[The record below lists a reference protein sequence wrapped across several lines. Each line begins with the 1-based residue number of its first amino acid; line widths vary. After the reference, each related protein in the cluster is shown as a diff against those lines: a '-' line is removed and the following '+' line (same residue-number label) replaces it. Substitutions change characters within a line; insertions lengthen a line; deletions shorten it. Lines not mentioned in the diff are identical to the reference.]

1 MKKHKNQ
8 IFFIL
13 LILILWQAIYM
24 SEVFPKLMFP
34 SIPDVVKALIT
45 GFTNDDL
52 LNMVLYSMKLIMKG
66 LGLGIL
72 LAFLLSSLS
81 IVSKPFHEIYNMIV
95 SMCDLIPGVALI
107 PIAILWFG
115 VGEPTIIAIVVHSV
129 LWPLSRSIMD
139 GFESTP
145 QIYIEAGKNLELS
158 KFRMIF
164 DIYLPSSFHR
174 ILSGLK
180 VGWARAWRGLISAEM
195 IFGTTSS
202 GAGIGWYIFLKRTTL
217 DIPSVYAAL
226 IVIISIGFIVEY
238 LIFHT
243 IEKKTTKKWG
253 IN

>member
-1 MKKHKNQ
+1 MKKHKSQ
-8 IFFIL
+8 IFFIIF
-13 LILILWQAIYM
+13 ILILWQVMYM
-24 SEVFPKLMFP
+24 LEVFPKLMFP
-34 SIPDVVKALIT
+34 SIPDVLKSLIT

-52 LNMVLYSMKLIMKG
+52 LNMVLYSMKLIIKG
-66 LGLGIL
+66 LGLGIV
-72 LAFLLSSLS
+72 LAFIFSSLS
-81 IVSKPFHEIYNMIV
+81 IISKTFHDIYNMIV

-115 VGEPTIIAIVVHSV
+115 IGEPTIIAIIIHSV
-129 LWPLSRSIMD
+129 LWPLSRSIID

-145 QIYIEAGKNLELS
+145 QIYIEIAKNLEIS
-158 KFRMIF
+158 KLLMVF

-238 LIFHT
+238 LIFNT
-243 IEKKTTKKWG
+243 IEKKTIKKWG